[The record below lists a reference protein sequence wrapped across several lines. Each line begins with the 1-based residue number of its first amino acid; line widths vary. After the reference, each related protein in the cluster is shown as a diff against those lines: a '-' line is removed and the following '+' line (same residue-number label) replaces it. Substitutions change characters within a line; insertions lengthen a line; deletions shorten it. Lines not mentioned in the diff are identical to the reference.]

1 MEEDLDSWFSYLC
14 SSVKSVVRKSELKRR
29 IEPRITQKAQMEEDL
44 DSWFSYLCSSVKSV
58 VKNLN

>member
-1 MEEDLDSWFSYLC
+1 MA
-14 SSVKSVVRKSELKRR
+14 
-29 IEPRITQKAQMEEDL
+29 QMAQMEEDL